1 MSRYFTLLKH
11 VLNLLYRTQRI
22 QIILM
27 LNHVQTCFKNTFYF
41 MSSPNF
47 NLLLSSLLLLGLK
60 NITLFFVTI
69 NGKEVLLALKFIIV
83 LNMCCYI
90 EIFLVWLVFCL
101 RTIVLILEIKYILI
115 LPLRI
120 LLYFLLFQF

>member
-47 NLLLSSLLLLGLK
+47 NLLLSSLLFLGLK

-83 LNMCCYI
+83 FNMCCYI
-90 EIFLVWLVFCL
+90 EIFLVWLVFHL
-101 RTIVLILEIKYILI
+101 QTIVLILKINYILI